1 MSKLRHCDNYT
12 LTLPFFCTTASC
24 HKGAV
29 DGSLGHVSGDGFKCS
44 LLILTLSQPG
54 SWAKERLISRSP
66 ASEHICRTATFF
78 CTFVFPSCR
87 IAPSLMPPSPLL
99 PDPPPHTHTHCL
111 PMSDVLRVCLS
122 QTRMSAARTTAA
134 ASTSAS
140 TRSARTFVSAAT
152 VLYCMRTNMTVRK
165 VGFTCT
171 HTRTRTGTSPSAH
184 TYTCCRIRTSMCSCT
199 RAVIG
204 HITATLFRLTDSF
217 HWRTVVF

>member
-1 MSKLRHCDNYT
+1 
-12 LTLPFFCTTASC
+12 
-24 HKGAV
+24 
-29 DGSLGHVSGDGFKCS
+29 
-44 LLILTLSQPG
+44 
-54 SWAKERLISRSP
+54 
-66 ASEHICRTATFF
+66 
-78 CTFVFPSCR
+78 
-87 IAPSLMPPSPLL
+87 
-99 PDPPPHTHTHCL
+99 
-111 PMSDVLRVCLS
+111 MSDVLRVCLS

-199 RAVIG
+199 RADTG
-204 HITATLFRLTDSF
+204 HITATLFRLFLLENRAFLFILHLQAELFSWNVQKKSQTSLHFTLHRPPPVKIQRNPLGQSERRKAIGLTPHPRCRPSLEKRFPRYSGRCPFTFPVFHKKHFIFWDSYM
-217 HWRTVVF
+217 TKYCINKGTLKLVKIETLLE